1 MSVIDFTPVFNL
13 LNRVA
18 RLSEDDA
25 WTFALNEE
33 FTQQEIIRLNQ
44 EQLYEEGIDSEGFE
58 LDNTDNF
65 YTLPGVY
72 SQFTVQ
78 LKKEKGQRYDHIT
91 LQDTGAFYA
100 SFHVIVDRDAF
111 TLDANDLKDGTHLFH
126 VYGEDVMGLTEFN
139 KERVKNVI
147 LDLYLVYARAI
158 LLQ

>member
-1 MSVIDFTPVFNL
+1 MTVIDFTPVFDL
-13 LNRVA
+13 LDRAA

-25 WTFALNEE
+25 WSFALNEE

-58 LDNTDNF
+58 LDNIDNI

-78 LKKEKGQRYDHIT
+78 IKREKGQRFDHIT
-91 LQDTGAFYA
+91 LRDTGAFYD
-100 SFHVIVDRDAF
+100 SFRVIVDRDAF

-126 VYGEDVMGLTEFN
+126 VYGDDVMGLTGFN

-147 LDLYLVYARAI
+147 LDLYLIYARAI
-158 LLQ
+158 LFQ